1 MQHEC
6 WTRFPIAAAQVLNVL
21 DLWQMKIEWI
31 FYDFMENNFLSTQ
44 YVIQL
49 FRFVSVS
56 LLFYT
61 YWKLQ
66 FYLSDKILIV
76 YFFYI
81 RMLHAKF
88 AAAVK
93 WLRRNFNW
101 CSFSQVIKAVEKGKL
116 FVCQHDDFIT
126 KSCTMNE
133 LILSFGFPWRMSNFN
148 MAVK

>member
-1 MQHEC
+1 MLDTVPICCCTGVEC
-6 WTRFPIAAAQVLNVL
+6 FGFVAN
-21 DLWQMKIEWI
+21 
-31 FYDFMENNFLSTQ
+31 ENRMNFLRFYGKSFLKHSVRNTI
-44 YVIQL
+44 VP
-49 FRFVSVS
+49 FRFGFIAFLYLLKITILSVRQN
-56 LLFYT
+56 LDCL
-61 YWKLQ
+61 
-66 FYLSDKILIV
+66 
-76 YFFYI
+76 FFYI

-133 LILSFGFPWRMSNFN
+133 LILSFGLPWRMSNFN